1 MNERQKI
8 AAIRI
13 AAEKKNE
20 QDMKWYSYILDSIH
34 SDDVDVSVMSDKM
47 KLEFA
52 FDMFYEEMVKNNKRR
67 LSFFS
72 LLTDWLQGLCSTVNI
87 AFTDY
92 DIMQIGEM
100 WKSDDP
106 CFVEN
111 WFKNIAKKMLELADI
126 LGVNTDKY
134 FY

>member
-8 AAIRI
+8 AAIRT
-13 AAEKKNE
+13 AAEMNE
-20 QDMKWYSYILDSIH
+20 LNKKWYSYILDSIQ
-34 SDDVDVSVMSDKM
+34 SDDVDITVMSDKM
-47 KLEFA
+47 RIEFA
-52 FDMFYEEMVKNNKRR
+52 FDMFNKEMVKYNNSR
-67 LSFFS
+67 LSLLS

-92 DIMQIGEM
+92 DIMQIGKM
-100 WKSDDP
+100 WKSHDP
-106 CFVEN
+106 YFVEN
-111 WFKNIAKKMLELADI
+111 WFSNTARKMIELAHI

>member
-8 AAIRI
+8 AAIRT
-13 AAEKKNE
+13 AAEMNE
-20 QDMKWYSYILDSIH
+20 QNKKWYSYILDSIH
-34 SDDVDVSVMSDKM
+34 SDDVDVGVLSDKM
-47 KLEFA
+47 KVEFA
-52 FDMFYEEMVKNNKRR
+52 FKMFHEEMVKNNNRR
-67 LSFFS
+67 MSILG

-92 DIMQIGEM
+92 DIMQIGKM
-100 WKSDDP
+100 WKIHDP
-106 CFVEN
+106 YFVEN
-111 WFKNIAKKMLELADI
+111 WFKNIAKKMLELANI

>member
-8 AAIRI
+8 AAIRR
-13 AAEKKNE
+13 AAEMNE
-20 QDMKWYSYILDSIH
+20 QNKKWYSYILDSIH
-34 SDDVDVSVMSDKM
+34 SDDVDVSVLSDKM
-47 KLEFA
+47 KIEFS
-52 FDMFYEEMVKNNKRR
+52 FKMFHEEMVKNNNRR
-67 LSFFS
+67 MSILG

-92 DIMQIGEM
+92 DIMQIGKM
-100 WKSDDP
+100 WKIHDP
-106 CFVEN
+106 YFVEN
-111 WFKNIAKKMLELADI
+111 WFKNIAKKMLELANI

>member
-8 AAIRI
+8 AAIRT
-13 AAEKKNE
+13 AAEMNE
-20 QDMKWYSYILDSIH
+20 QNMKWYSYILDSIH
-34 SDDVDVSVMSDKM
+34 SDDVDVSVMSYKM
-47 KLEFA
+47 KIEFA
-52 FDMFYEEMVKNNKRR
+52 FKMFHEEMVKNNNCRMSI
-67 LSFFS
+67 LE

-92 DIMQIGEM
+92 DIMQIGKL
-100 WKSDDP
+100 WKSHDP
-106 CFVEN
+106 YFVEN
-111 WFKNIAKKMLELADI
+111 WFCNIARKMIELAHI

>member
-8 AAIRI
+8 AAIRA
-13 AAEKKNE
+13 AAEMNE
-20 QDMKWYSYILDSIH
+20 QNKKWYSYILDSIS
-34 SDDVDVSVMSDKM
+34 SDDVDVSVMNDKM
-47 KLEFA
+47 KIEFA
-52 FDMFYEEMVKNNKRR
+52 FEMFHEEMVKNNNRR
-67 LSFFS
+67 MSILV

-92 DIMQIGEM
+92 DIMQIGKM
-100 WKSDDP
+100 WKIHDP
-106 CFVEN
+106 YFVEN
-111 WFKNIAKKMLELADI
+111 WFKNIAKKMLELANI

>member
-8 AAIRI
+8 AAIRK
-13 AAEKKNE
+13 AAEMNE
-20 QDMKWYSYILDSIH
+20 QNKKWYSYILDSIH
-34 SDDVDVSVMSDKM
+34 SDDVDVSVLSDKM
-47 KLEFA
+47 KIEFA
-52 FDMFYEEMVKNNKRR
+52 FKMFHEEMVKNNNCRMSI
-67 LSFFS
+67 LS

-92 DIMQIGEM
+92 DIMQIGKL
-100 WKSDDP
+100 WKCHDHN
-106 CFVEN
+106 FVGD
-111 WFKNIAKKMLELADI
+111 WFKNIAKKMIELAHI

>member
-8 AAIRI
+8 AAIRT
-13 AAEKKNE
+13 AAEMNE
-20 QDMKWYSYILDSIH
+20 QNMKWYSYILDSIH

-47 KLEFA
+47 KIEFA
-52 FDMFYEEMVKNNKRR
+52 FKMFHEEMVKNNNCRISI
-67 LSFFS
+67 LG

-92 DIMQIGEM
+92 DIMQIGKM
-100 WKSDDP
+100 WKSHDP
-106 CFVEN
+106 YFVEN
-111 WFKNIAKKMLELADI
+111 WFCNIARKMIELAHI

>member
-8 AAIRI
+8 AATRT
-13 AAEKKNE
+13 AAEMNE
-20 QDMKWYSYILDSIH
+20 LNKKWYSYILDSIQ
-34 SDDVDVSVMSDKM
+34 SDDVDITVMSDKM
-47 KLEFA
+47 RIEFA
-52 FDMFYEEMVKNNKRR
+52 FDMFNKEMVKNNNSR
-67 LSFFS
+67 LSLHS

-92 DIMQIGEM
+92 DIMQIGKM
-100 WKSDDP
+100 WKSHDP
-106 CFVEN
+106 YFVEN
-111 WFKNIAKKMLELADI
+111 WFSNTARKMIELAHI

>member
-8 AAIRI
+8 AAIRT
-13 AAEKKNE
+13 AAEMNE
-20 QDMKWYSYILDSIH
+20 QNMKWYSYILDSIH

-47 KLEFA
+47 KIDFA
-52 FDMFYEEMVKNNKRR
+52 FKMFHEEMVKNNNRR
-67 LSFFS
+67 MSILG

-92 DIMQIGEM
+92 DIMQIGKM
-100 WKSDDP
+100 WKSHDP
-106 CFVEN
+106 YFVEN
-111 WFKNIAKKMLELADI
+111 WFKNIAKKMIELAYI
-126 LGVNTDKY
+126 LGVYTDKY

>member
-8 AAIRI
+8 AAIKT
-13 AAEKKNE
+13 AAEMNE
-20 QDMKWYSYILDSIH
+20 QNMKWYSYILDSIQ

-47 KLEFA
+47 KIEFA
-52 FDMFYEEMVKNNKRR
+52 FEMFNKEMVKNNNSR
-67 LSFFS
+67 LSILS

-87 AFTDY
+87 AFANY
-92 DIMQIGEM
+92 DIMQIGKM
-100 WKSDDP
+100 WKSRDP
-106 CFVEN
+106 YFVEN
-111 WFKNIAKKMLELADI
+111 WFSNTARKMIELAHI

>member
-8 AAIRI
+8 AAIRA
-13 AAEKKNE
+13 AAEKNE
-20 QDMKWYSYILDSIH
+20 QNMKWYSYILDSIH

-47 KLEFA
+47 KIEFA
-52 FDMFYEEMVKNNKRR
+52 FKMFHEEMVKNNNRR
-67 LSFFS
+67 MSIFG

-92 DIMQIGEM
+92 DIMQIGKM
-100 WKSDDP
+100 WKSHDP
-106 CFVEN
+106 YFVEN
-111 WFKNIAKKMLELADI
+111 WFCNIARKMIELAHI

>member
-8 AAIRI
+8 AAIRA
-13 AAEKKNE
+13 AAEKNE
-20 QDMKWYSYILDSIH
+20 QNMKWYSYILDSIN

-47 KLEFA
+47 KIEFA
-52 FDMFYEEMVKNNKRR
+52 FKMFHEEMVKNNNRR
-67 LSFFS
+67 ISILG

-92 DIMQIGEM
+92 DIMQIGKM
-100 WKSDDP
+100 WKIHDP
-106 CFVEN
+106 YFVEN
-111 WFKNIAKKMLELADI
+111 WFKNIAKKMIELAHI

>member
-8 AAIRI
+8 AAIRT
-13 AAEKKNE
+13 AAEMNE
-20 QDMKWYSYILDSIH
+20 LNKKWYSYILDSIQ
-34 SDDVDVSVMSDKM
+34 SEDVDASVMSDKM
-47 KLEFA
+47 KIEFA
-52 FDMFYEEMVKNNKRR
+52 FEMFNKEMVKNNNSR
-67 LSFFS
+67 LSIIS

-92 DIMQIGEM
+92 DIMQIGKM
-100 WKSDDP
+100 WKSHDP
-106 CFVEN
+106 YFVEN
-111 WFKNIAKKMLELADI
+111 WFSNTARKMIELAHI

>member
-8 AAIRI
+8 AAIRA
-13 AAEKKNE
+13 AAEKNE
-20 QDMKWYSYILDSIH
+20 QNMKWYSYILDSIH

-47 KLEFA
+47 KIEFA
-52 FDMFYEEMVKNNKRR
+52 FKMFHEEMVKNNNRR
-67 LSFFS
+67 MSILG

-92 DIMQIGEM
+92 DIMQIGKM
-100 WKSDDP
+100 WKSHDP
-106 CFVEN
+106 YFVEN
-111 WFKNIAKKMLELADI
+111 WFCNIARKMIELAHI

>member
-8 AAIRI
+8 AAIRA
-13 AAEKKNE
+13 AAEMNE
-20 QDMKWYSYILDSIH
+20 QNKKWYSYILDSIH

-47 KLEFA
+47 KIEFA
-52 FDMFYEEMVKNNKRR
+52 FKMFHEEMVKNNNCRM
-67 LSFFS
+67 SIPG

-92 DIMQIGEM
+92 DIMQIGKM
-100 WKSDDP
+100 WKIHDP
-106 CFVEN
+106 YFVEN
-111 WFKNIAKKMLELADI
+111 WFKNIAKKMIELAYI
-126 LGVNTDKY
+126 LGVYTDKY

>member
-8 AAIRI
+8 AAIRT
-13 AAEKKNE
+13 AAEMNE
-20 QDMKWYSYILDSIH
+20 QNKKWYSYILDSIS

-47 KLEFA
+47 KIEFA
-52 FDMFYEEMVKNNKRR
+52 FKMFHEEMVKNNNRR
-67 LSFFS
+67 ISILG

-92 DIMQIGEM
+92 DIIQIGKM
-100 WKSDDP
+100 WKIHDP
-106 CFVEN
+106 YFVEN
-111 WFKNIAKKMLELADI
+111 WFKNIAKKMLELAHI

>member
-8 AAIRI
+8 AAIRT
-13 AAEKKNE
+13 AAEMNE
-20 QDMKWYSYILDSIH
+20 QNMKWYSYILDSIH

-47 KLEFA
+47 KIEFA
-52 FDMFYEEMVKNNKRR
+52 FKMFHEEMVKNNNRR
-67 LSFFS
+67 MSILG

-92 DIMQIGEM
+92 DIMQIGKM
-100 WKSDDP
+100 WKSHDP
-106 CFVEN
+106 YFVEN
-111 WFKNIAKKMLELADI
+111 WFKNIAKKMIELAYI
-126 LGVNTDKY
+126 LGVYTDKY